1 MRRIIAPSVGAD
13 AGPPGL
19 TTPEPATVM
28 TFFQRLST
36 SYTAIIAALLLAA
49 AAPAVAAKDAAALVK
64 TAAPAAATA
73 TLPQPLTPEAIRE
86 LVSRLDDAQVRALLI
101 EQLDRGAVKADADG
115 SMSDMVGSMG
125 EHSATMRRRAGEIAG
140 AVTALPQAL
149 RHVYAR
155 LTDQGGPAHLL
166 VIVGAILVMLA
177 VGWIVEKLFRRVVRG
192 PLERVHRGL
201 GTSFAAEASRIVLN
215 IVLEALALLLFYAG
229 ATALFF
235 AFWQGHAAS
244 RAIVLI
250 TLGAVVVYR
259 AVATVSRI
267 LLAPREP
274 ALRLL
279 PFDDAAAALLHAGV
293 VRFMLIYVIGIGTVI
308 AFRALGV
315 QAAVADLLQI
325 VVALALLASLL
336 ATTWRVREPI
346 SRLIR
351 GSGERGALVRLL
363 AEVWPILATAY
374 FVAIAVA
381 RIVEMV
387 SGPVMPS
394 NAAIISVLL
403 VIALPIADMILCRGL
418 ASLTG
423 SRAEGDAQPGLVA
436 SYEAVL
442 RRAIH
447 IVVLVVGFLVLA
459 DLWQLDLFGLAQRSL
474 GGRITSA
481 LLGIAVVLLLAYI
494 AWEIV
499 NAAIERRM
507 KAETP
512 QDAVTPASRL
522 RTLLPLF
529 RMVLLATIFV
539 MATLS
544 VLAALGVNIVP
555 LLAGAS
561 VVGVAIGFGSQTLV
575 RDIVTGAFFL
585 VDDAFRLG
593 EYIEVGNTKGRIEKI
608 TARALFLRHHR
619 GQLNVLPYG
628 EIRQLKNNSRDWM
641 IMKLEFRLTYD
652 TDLALVKKIIKKIG
666 AEISAD
672 PELGKDLLEPL
683 KSQGIYSTEDSALV
697 IRAKFMAKPGST
709 VFMIRRV
716 AFDKILKAF
725 KENGIKFAH
734 RQVTVLVPGSED
746 EALAAKAAA
755 GAAAIAAAQTE
766 GRSGG

>member
-1 MRRIIAPSVGAD
+1 MRIV
-13 AGPPGL
+13 
-19 TTPEPATVM
+19 
-28 TFFQRLST
+28 QRL
-36 SYTAIIAALLLAA
+36 TALCTPIIAALLLV
-49 AAPAVAAKDAAALVK
+49 APVAAVAAKDAVAPAQA
-64 TAAPAAATA
+64 AAPAAAPA
-73 TLPQPLTPEAIRE
+73 TVQQPLTPEAIRE
-86 LVSRLDDAQVRALLI
+86 LIARMSDAEVRNLLI
-101 EQLDRGAVKADADG
+101 EQLDRGSAKAAADG

-125 EHSATMRRRAGEIAG
+125 EQSATMRKRAEEIVG
-140 AVTALPQAL
+140 AVTALPEAL
-149 RHVYAR
+149 RHVFAR
-155 LTDQGGPAHLL
+155 LTDKGGPAHLL
-166 VIVGAILVMLA
+166 FIVAGILAMLA
-177 VGWIVEKLFRRVVRG
+177 VGWIVEKLFRRLVRA

-201 GTSFAAEASRIVLN
+201 GTSFAAEASRVVLN
-215 IVLEALALLLFYAG
+215 VALEAIALLLFYAG
-229 ATALFF
+229 AAALFF

-244 RAIVLI
+244 RVVVLI
-250 TLGAVVVYR
+250 ALAAVVVYR
-259 AVATVSRI
+259 AVITASRI
-267 LLAPREP
+267 LLAPGEP

-279 PFDDAAAALLHAGV
+279 PFDDAAAGKLHTGV
-293 VRFMLIYVIGIGTVI
+293 VRFMLIYVIGIGTVV

-315 QAAVADLLQI
+315 QAAVADLLLL
-325 VVALALLASLL
+325 VVSLALLASLL
-336 ATTWRVREPI
+336 ATTWGAREAVT
-346 SRLIR
+346 RLIR
-351 GSGERGALVRLL
+351 GDGKRGALVRLL
-363 AEVWPILATAY
+363 AEIWPVLATVY

-381 RIVEMV
+381 RILEML
-387 SGPVMPS
+387 SGPVMRS
-394 NAAIISVLL
+394 NAGIVSVLL
-403 VIALPIADMILCRGL
+403 VIALPIVDMILCRAL
-418 ASLTG
+418 AALTG
-423 SRAEGDAQPGLVA
+423 SRTEGEAGPGLVA
-436 SYEAVL
+436 SYESVL

-447 IVVLVVGFLVLA
+447 IVVLVVGFLLLA
-459 DLWQLDLFGLAQRSL
+459 DLWQLNLFGLAQRSL
-474 GGRITSA
+474 GGRISSA
-481 LLGIAVVLLLAYI
+481 LLGVGVVLLLAYI

-641 IMKLEFRLTYD
+641 IMKLEFRVTYD

-666 AEISAD
+666 AELSAD
-672 PELGKDLLEPL
+672 PELGKDLIEPL
-683 KSQGIYSTEDSALV
+683 KSQGVYSTEDSALV

-755 GAAAIAAAQTE
+755 GAAALATAQGE
-766 GRSGG
+766 GKPGG

>member
-1 MRRIIAPSVGAD
+1 MRRIIAPSRWADDGASRCRSSD
-13 AGPPGL
+13 
-19 TTPEPATVM
+19 TVIAM
-28 TFFQRLST
+28 NFPYCLRTLLV
-36 SYTAIIAALLLAA
+36 AIIAGLTFFWAALPAQAKDAGVPAKPAA
-49 AAPAVAAKDAAALVK
+49 AAAAK
-64 TAAPAAATA
+64 
-73 TLPQPLTPEAIRE
+73 LPEPLTPEAVRE
-86 LVSRLDDAQVRALLI
+86 LIARMSDAEVRNLLI
-101 EQLDRGAVKADADG
+101 DQLDRDSTKAAADG

-125 EHSATMRRRAGEIAG
+125 EQSAVMRKRAAEVVGG
-140 AVTALPQAL
+140 VSALPEAL
-149 RHVYAR
+149 EHVYGR
-155 LTDQGGPAHLL
+155 LTDKGGAAHLL
-166 VIVGAILVMLA
+166 VIAAAIAIILA
-177 VGWIVEKLFRRVVRG
+177 FGWIVEKVFRRLVRG
-192 PLERVHRGL
+192 PLERVHQGL
-201 GTSFAAEASRIVLN
+201 GASFSAEAMRIVLN
-215 IVLEALALLLFYAG
+215 FVLEALALALFYAG

-235 AFWQGHAAS
+235 AFWQGHAATRS
-244 RAIVLI
+244 VLLVV
-250 TLGAVVVYR
+250 LGAVVVYR
-259 AVATVSRI
+259 AVATISRM
-267 LLAPREP
+267 LLAPEDP
-274 ALRLL
+274 AIRLL
-279 PFDDAAAALLHAGV
+279 PFDDAAARRLHNGV
-293 VRFMLIYVIGIGTVI
+293 ARFMLIYVVGYGTSIV
-308 AFRALGV
+308 FRALGV
-315 QAAVADLLQI
+315 QDAVADLLVV

-336 ATTWRVREPI
+336 ATTWGAREPI

-351 GSGERGALVRLL
+351 GDGERGALVRLL
-363 AEVWPILATAY
+363 AEVWPVLASVY
-374 FVAIAVA
+374 FVAIVVA
-381 RIVEMV
+381 RIMELL
-387 SGPVMPS
+387 SGPMMRS
-394 NAAIISVLL
+394 NAAMISVLL
-403 VIALPIADMILCRGL
+403 VIALPIADMVLCRAL
-418 ASLTG
+418 AALVG
-423 SRAEGDAQPGLVA
+423 AAEGEARPSLAA
-436 SYEAVL
+436 SYESVL

-447 IVVLVVGFLVLA
+447 IVVLVVGFLTLA

-474 GGRITSA
+474 GGRITSS
-481 LLGIAVVLLLAYI
+481 LFGIGIVLLLAYMF
-494 AWEIV
+494 WEIV
-499 NAAIERRM
+499 NTAIERRM

-544 VLAALGVNIVP
+544 ILSALGVNIVP

-641 IMKLEFRLTYD
+641 IMKLEFRVTYD
-652 TDLALVKKIIKKIG
+652 TDLDKVKKIIKKIG

-672 PELGKDLLEPL
+672 PELGKDLIEPL

-755 GAAAIAAAQTE
+755 GAAALAAATE
-766 GRSGG
+766 SERK

>member
-1 MRRIIAPSVGAD
+1 MNYAQSLRTLLLSIIAG
-13 AGPPGL
+13 
-19 TTPEPATVM
+19 
-28 TFFQRLST
+28 
-36 SYTAIIAALLLAA
+36 LLLLGQVAG
-49 AAPAVAAKDAAALVK
+49 VAAKDAAP
-64 TAAPAAATA
+64 AAQPAAAA
-73 TLPQPLTPEAIRE
+73 KLPEPLTPEAIRE
-86 LVSRLDDAQVRALLI
+86 LVARLNDDQVRALLI
-101 EQLDRGAVKADADG
+101 EQLDRGAVKQKADG

-125 EHSATMRRRAGEIAG
+125 EQSAVMRKRAGEIVG

-149 RHVYAR
+149 RHVYER

-166 VIVGAILVMLA
+166 VLLGSIVAMFA
-177 VGWIVEKLFRRVVRG
+177 VGWLVEKVFRRVVHA

-201 GTSFAAEASRIVLN
+201 GTTFGAEAVRIVLN
-215 IVLEALALLLFYAG
+215 VTLEALALLIFYVG
-229 ATALFF
+229 AIALFF

-244 RAIVLI
+244 RTVVLI
-250 TLGAVVVYR
+250 TFGAVVVYR
-259 AVATVSRI
+259 AVATAARI
-267 LLAPREP
+267 LLAPEQP

-279 PFDDAAAALLHAGV
+279 PFDDGGARRLYAGV
-293 VRFMLIYVIGIGTVI
+293 VRFMLIYVVGIGTAV
-308 AFRALGV
+308 AFRSLGV
-315 QAAVADLLQI
+315 QAAVADLILL
-325 VVALALLASLL
+325 VVTLALLASLI
-336 ATTWRVREPI
+336 ATTWSVREPI
-346 SRLIR
+346 SRMIR

-363 AEVWPILATAY
+363 AEAWPLLATVY
-374 FVAIAVA
+374 FLAIVVA
-381 RIVEMV
+381 RILEML
-387 SGPVMPS
+387 SGPVIPS
-394 NAAIISVLL
+394 SVGVVSVLL
-403 VIALPIADMILCRGL
+403 VIMLPIVDMILCHGL
-418 ASLTG
+418 AALTG
-423 SRAEGDAQPGLVA
+423 SRGAGDASPGLIA
-436 SYEAVL
+436 SYEPVL

-459 DLWQLDLFGLAQRSL
+459 DLWQLDLFSLAQHSL
-474 GGRITSA
+474 GGRISSA
-481 LLGIAVVLLLAYI
+481 LLGIAVVLLIAYI

-499 NAAIERRM
+499 NTAIERRM

-641 IMKLEFRLTYD
+641 IMKLEFRVTYD

-666 AEISAD
+666 AELSAD
-672 PELGKDLLEPL
+672 PELGKDIIEPL
-683 KSQGIYSTEDSALV
+683 KSQGVYSTEDSALV

-755 GAAAIAAAQTE
+755 GAAALATATE
-766 GRSGG
+766 GERK